1 MCGRYVLTAD
11 PHMLQAAFDLT
22 SVPDFPARYNIAP
35 TQINPVISSE
45 APDQAVL
52 MRWGLIPSWAKDR
65 KIASSLINARAES
78 VAEKPSF
85 RAAFRSRRCL
95 VPVSGYYEW
104 QERESGG
111 NIPTYIHMPD
121 QPLFALAGLW
131 EIWRDPA
138 TDEWVK
144 TYTLITTE
152 ANPYISTFHHRM
164 PVILNREEYAE
175 WLHPETA
182 ADPARLMRPYAG
194 VLEAWEVS
202 RAVNRPAND
211 DPSLIEPVA

>member
-11 PHMLQAAFDLT
+11 PEQLQAAFDLT
-22 SVPDFPARYNIAP
+22 SVPDFPARYNVAP

-85 RAAFRSRRCL
+85 RVAFRSRRCL

-104 QERESGG
+104 QERDSGG

-121 QPLFALAGLW
+121 APLFALAGLW
-131 EIWRDPA
+131 ETWRDPQ
-138 TDEWVK
+138 TGEWLK
-144 TYTLITTE
+144 TYTLITTD
-152 ANPYISTFHHRM
+152 ANAYISAFHHRM
-164 PVILNREEYAE
+164 PVILNREDYAE
-175 WLHPETA
+175 WLHPESA
-182 ADPARLMRPYAG
+182 EDPARLMRPYAG
-194 VLEAWEVS
+194 TLHAYEVS
-202 RAVNRPAND
+202 RAVNRPVND
-211 DPSLIEPVA
+211 HPGLIEPVA